1 MMSTPSE
8 TANGDPNVPFYT
20 ELADGGIA
28 ALNISLLFSGGEL
41 LLPRGVFKLTAEN
54 PGGMIAK
61 KVLPP
66 QYFPTWAVS
75 SAGRAVDS

>member
-1 MMSTPSE
+1 MLSE
-8 TANGDPNVPFYT
+8 TTNGDPSVPFYT
-20 ELADGGIA
+20 ELANGGIA
-28 ALNISLLFSGGEL
+28 ALNISRAFSRGEL
-41 LLPRGVFKLTAEN
+41 LCRAGVFRLTAEN